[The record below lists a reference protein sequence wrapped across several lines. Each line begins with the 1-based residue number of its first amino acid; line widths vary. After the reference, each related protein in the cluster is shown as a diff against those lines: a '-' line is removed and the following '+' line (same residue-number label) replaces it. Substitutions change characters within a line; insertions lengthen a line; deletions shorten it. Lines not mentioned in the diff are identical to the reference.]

1 LAKPRIILLEACK
14 TSFSWFLKLTHSAL
28 DDSTAPWVSRIQSAY
43 ASSSGVG
50 VEDKDDVSVEALD
63 PNEEEGGEFNEF
75 LRRLVSLT
83 YSMGEGLC
91 AEACTA
97 MGPSVGTA

>member
-1 LAKPRIILLEACK
+1 MVSLGEAEDN
-14 TSFSWFLKLTHSAL
+14 SLGSVQDSAL

-50 VEDKDDVSVEALD
+50 VEDKGDVSVEALD
-63 PNEEEGGEFNEF
+63 RNEEEGGEFNEF

>member
-1 LAKPRIILLEACK
+1 M
-14 TSFSWFLKLTHSAL
+14 
-28 DDSTAPWVSRIQSAY
+28 
-43 ASSSGVG
+43 
-50 VEDKDDVSVEALD
+50 EDNDDVSVEALD

-97 MGPSVGTA
+97 MGPSVDTA